1 MGKLKIMEKKQVYVP
16 VEACK
21 FGLGFGLNVLAPFS
35 LYSLVDNFLDGGDL
49 FSGVPTQGGNYN
61 SFDGTVN
68 GAVDDFGNGGSLFD
82 SGSGGSGSSGGGF
95 NSSGVGGAVDDF
107 GNGGSL

>member
-1 MGKLKIMEKKQVYVP
+1 MSSIKQPYVP
-16 VEACK
+16 LEVHKQDFK
-21 FGLGFGLNVLAPFS
+21 FGVNVLAPFS

-49 FSGVPTQGGNYN
+49 FSGVPTQGGNY

-82 SGSGGSGSSGGGF
+82 IGSSGSGSSGGSF